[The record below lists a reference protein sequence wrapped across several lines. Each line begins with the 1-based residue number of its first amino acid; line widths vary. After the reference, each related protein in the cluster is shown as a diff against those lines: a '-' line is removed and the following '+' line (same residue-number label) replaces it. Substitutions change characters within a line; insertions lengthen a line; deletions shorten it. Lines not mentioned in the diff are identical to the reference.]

1 MKFLYFIGIDVSKQT
16 FHAALLL
23 LDGKKI
29 QAESCFSNRPSGFS
43 AFYHWLVSQLGEA
56 GLSQLV
62 ICMEHTGLYDLELS
76 QYFYEKGLNY
86 SHRNPLEI
94 KRSSGISRGKSDR
107 MDARRIAHFI
117 RKERDELH
125 LSSPS
130 SSILIQLHR
139 LFAARELLSKHK
151 RALGQH
157 IGSISVIKGDSVV
170 KKLQRKLS
178 SIARQEEKQLKAIE
192 EQIRE
197 LLKTDLA
204 LLNNYEL
211 LLSIPGIGKVNAV
224 YLLITTRN
232 FTAFQTWRQYAA
244 YAGTAPFEKQ
254 SGSSLKRSKRVNHF
268 ANKKAKALLT
278 TAAKVAKR
286 HDYELKKF
294 YDEKI
299 QAGKHKFWV
308 INAIRNKIISRAFAV
323 IERQSGYKSVDQFC
337 KWKQERLA
345 V

>member
-16 FHAALLL
+16 FHAAILPLR
-23 LDGKKI
+23 GKNI
-29 QAESCFSNRPSGFS
+29 QAESHFSNRPGGFS
-43 AFYHWLVSQLGEA
+43 SFYRWLLSQLGETS
-56 GLSQLV
+56 LSQLV

-76 QYFYEKGLNY
+76 QYFYGKGLSY

-94 KRSSGISRGKSDR
+94 KRSSGITRGKSDR

-117 RKERDELH
+117 RKERDDLQ
-125 LSSPS
+125 LSRPN

-151 RALGQH
+151 RALRQH
-157 IGSISVIKGDSVV
+157 MSSISAIKGDSVV
-170 KKLQRKLS
+170 KKLQRKFKS
-178 SIARQEEKQLKAIE
+178 MANQYEKQLGNIE
-192 EQIRE
+192 HQIMQVLKE
-197 LLKTDLA
+197 DQTLLR
-204 LLNNYEL
+204 NYEL

-232 FTAFQTWRQYAA
+232 FSAFQTWRQYAA
-244 YAGTAPFEKQ
+244 YAGTAPFARQ
-254 SGSSLKRSKRVNHF
+254 SGSSLKGSKRVNHF
-268 ANKKAKALLT
+268 ANKKAKTLLT

-323 IERQSGYKSVDQFC
+323 IERQSAYKSVDQFC
-337 KWKQERLA
+337 KWKGVTLA
-345 V
+345 A